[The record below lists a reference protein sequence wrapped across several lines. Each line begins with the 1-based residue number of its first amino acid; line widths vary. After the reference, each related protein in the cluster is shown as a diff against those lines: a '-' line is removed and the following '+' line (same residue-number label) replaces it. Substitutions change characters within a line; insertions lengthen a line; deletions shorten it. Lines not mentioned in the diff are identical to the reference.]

1 MSNVDWSKAPEG
13 AIAYGEAGFRG
24 APVWLFDDGYMHI
37 RDGAEKHKFGGDFT
51 YKRNEIDIIETRPQ
65 QWPETDERID
75 NIGRNRTED
84 DLGHYNRNADEVFGR
99 DIGVYTKYN
108 APERATSDELRQP
121 VSAADF
127 LSEGLKTLS
136 ERAKQYDPN
145 GKKELSFNQVAQAFN
160 AVTGK
165 AITGAD
171 VCLMLVML
179 KIVRQNAT
187 ERFHTD
193 SAVDGINYMALWA
206 ELLNSSDQLK

>member
-1 MSNVDWSKAPEG
+1 MSDIDWSSAPTWAHGVGEITQFAGLWYIGHDKYAAVEAPE
-13 AIAYGEAGFRG
+13 
-24 APVWLFDDGYMHI
+24 VTLFFKKAVFPM
-37 RDGAEKHKFGGDFT
+37 RKNVVKFQP
-51 YKRNEIDIIETRPQ
+51 RPQ

-84 DLGHYNRNADEVFGR
+84 DMGHYNASERITIDEV
-99 DIGVYTKYN
+99 
-108 APERATSDELRQP
+108 SQP

-136 ERAKQYDPN
+136 ERGKQYDPN
-145 GKKELSFNQVAQAFN
+145 GKKELSFNQVAEAFN

-187 ERFHTD
+187 EGFHLD

>member
-1 MSNVDWSKAPEG
+1 MSEVNWSHAPKGVEFYSAG
-13 AIAYGEAGFRG
+13 MFYTHIFGKLHCSYGIADEWEAAHIPIDELKLQDDYQL
-24 APVWLFDDGYMHI
+24 AP
-37 RDGAEKHKFGGDFT
+37 K
-51 YKRNEIDIIETRPQ
+51 
-65 QWPETDERID
+65 QWPENDERID
-75 NIGRNRTED
+75 NIGRNRTDD
-84 DLGHYNRNADEVFGR
+84 DLGHYN
-99 DIGVYTKYN
+99 
-108 APERATSDELRQP
+108 APERAISDESAKP

-145 GKKELSFNQVAQAFN
+145 GKKELSFNQVAEAFN

-165 AITGAD
+165 TITGAD

-187 ERFHTD
+187 TRFHLD

-206 ELLNSSDQLK
+206 ELLNSSDHTQPKTAP

>member
-1 MSNVDWSKAPEG
+1 MTD
-13 AIAYGEAGFRG
+13 
-24 APVWLFDDGYMHI
+24 H
-37 RDGAEKHKFGGDFT
+37 
-51 YKRNEIDIIETRPQ
+51 NEVLYTTP
-65 QWPETDERID
+65 
-75 NIGRNRTED
+75 NASGRT
-84 DLGHYNRNADEVFGR
+84 
-99 DIGVYTKYN
+99 
-108 APERATSDELRQP
+108 TSDESAEP

-145 GKKELSFNQVAQAFN
+145 GKKELSFNQVAEAFN

-187 ERFHTD
+187 TGFHLD
-193 SAVDGINYMALWA
+193 SAVDGVNYMAIWA
-206 ELLNSSDQLK
+206 ELLNSSDQTQTKTAP

>member
-1 MSNVDWSKAPEG
+1 MSNDKMG
-13 AIAYGEAGFRG
+13 
-24 APVWLFDDGYMHI
+24 
-37 RDGAEKHKFGGDFT
+37 K
-51 YKRNEIDIIETRPQ
+51 
-65 QWPETDERID
+65 QWPSDDRID
-75 NIGRNRTED
+75 
-84 DLGHYNRNADEVFGR
+84 V
-99 DIGVYTKYN
+99 IGVNGNDGLHYN
-108 APERATSDELRQP
+108 APERTTIDERAEP

-145 GKKELSFNQVAQAFN
+145 GKKELSFDQVAQAFN

-165 AITGAD
+165 TITGAD

-187 ERFHTD
+187 EGFHLD

-206 ELLNSSDQLK
+206 ELLAAGTATN